1 MIQRKSRIVFALVA
15 LLLVSACASMDIR
28 PMSAKQQATVWMD
41 IYNFQYD
48 DTMKLM
54 TSPTSTPEQKEIGR
68 IKKDVLMKVWP
79 LLKIYVEIVGANGT
93 PSPQLTMEITDLM
106 NQLTLTVERH

>member
-1 MIQRKSRIVFALVA
+1 MIQHRSRIVFALVVM
-15 LLLVSACASMDIR
+15 LLVSACASMDVK
-28 PMSAKQQATVWMD
+28 PMNAKQQATVWMD

-54 TSPTSTPEQKEIGR
+54 TNPNATAEQKEIGR
-68 IKKDVLMKVWP
+68 IKKDVLTKVWP

-93 PSPQLTMEITDLM
+93 PSPQLTMEIIDLM
-106 NQLTLTVERH
+106 NQLTTIAERH